1 MQNKEQLTDS
11 ENWLAFISGS
21 KEAYE
26 IIYKKYA
33 RAMYVYGLHIT
44 TDKELIE
51 DAIHDVFV
59 KLYNNRHKL
68 PAEISNIKFY
78 LFVSLKN
85 TLYNHLNKN
94 QDTFRLNIIEDAIP
108 LSHNSVEEELIEN
121 EQARQNEKLVKLL
134 NEKLSSRQQQII
146 YYRFV
151 EQLSYKEIAILME
164 INMQSA
170 KNLMQSSLT
179 KLRSILLGFGKF
191 IVFTLLL
198 YFL

>member
-1 MQNKEQLTDS
+1 MQNEEQLTDS
-11 ENWLAFISGS
+11 ENWLAFINGS
-21 KEAYE
+21 KGAYE
-26 IIYKKYA
+26 NIYKKYA
-33 RAMYVYGLHIT
+33 KAMYMYGLHIT

-59 KLYNNRHKL
+59 KLYNNRHRL
-68 PAEISNIKFY
+68 PAEVNNIKFY

-94 QDTFRLNIIEDAIP
+94 QDTFRLNITEDV
-108 LSHNSVEEELIEN
+108 LSLSYSSVEEELIEN
-121 EQARQNEKLVKLL
+121 EQIRQNEELVKLL

-170 KNLMQSSLT
+170 KNLMQSSLA
-179 KLRSILLGFGKF
+179 KLRSVLSGVIRFIL
-191 IVFTLLL
+191 FTFLL
-198 YFL
+198 YQ